1 MDKRRGVSYLEAL
14 AATFVLAIG
23 IGGMFGIW
31 NMSMNSI
38 QNSHEVNI
46 AGELARQDIE
56 EAKVQGF
63 TNLPLGTY
71 TGTVIY
77 PPDTAATG
85 YGTWTGT
92 TEYYDGTGAL
102 QNIGSANSA
111 TRYSLTR
118 TVISYRVV
126 PANSGTSFSLTDTSV
141 RVIKVIVNEYPA
153 NTPLVRMGH
162 MLAKGG
168 V

>member
-1 MDKRRGVSYLEAL
+1 VDKRRGVSYLEAL

-38 QNSHEVNI
+38 HNSHEVNI
-46 AGELARQDIE
+46 AGELARANIE
-56 EAKVQGF
+56 TSKILGY
-63 TNLPLGTY
+63 TNLPYGTY

-92 TEYYDGTGAL
+92 TEYYDATGAK
-102 QNIGSANSA
+102 QAIGSANSA

-118 TVISYRVV
+118 TVTSYRVLPV
-126 PANSGTSFSLTDTSV
+126 QSSTAFSMTDNTV
-141 RVIKVIVNEYPA
+141 RVIRVIVNEYPA
-153 NTPLVRMGH
+153 NTQLVRMGH
-162 MLAKGG
+162 ILVKGG
-168 V
+168 L